1 MTNEFISFKF
11 FLLQSKR
18 TISIQ
23 LSVLEL
29 SKKNIHCTHLH
40 DFYEFCRPGN
50 PIPWYFQVFHA
61 WGTLLGS
68 DSCLDCYILP
78 WMHFDSITFI
88 SYMMCITACCGT
100 TWSGKLVFVSRVLYS
115 TSLCWYNTVL
125 LSQSEIHQ
133 KKCLMQL
140 FAQACK

>member
-1 MTNEFISFKF
+1 MPPLAKKVLYYKSVLLKSRVPIRYDQWIFIYFKF

-18 TISIQ
+18 TTSIQ

-68 DSCLDCYILP
+68 DGCLDCYILP

-100 TWSGKLVFVSRVLYS
+100 TWSGKLVFLSRVL
-115 TSLCWYNTVL
+115 
-125 LSQSEIHQ
+125 
-133 KKCLMQL
+133 
-140 FAQACK
+140 